1 MPNRFKKNKMLK
13 PTFLITILAVQAVDK
28 EDETHQKHD
37 KGCSRTR
44 LNSELRELMKR
55 KPQVKDK
62 FQDAAN
68 FFHSHNHDV
77 HGLLDCM
84 LHQMNFRSPVYSRL
98 SRGPAINNSARFGR
112 DPFWGKVS
120 Y

>member
-1 MPNRFKKNKMLK
+1 MLK

-44 LNSELRELMKR
+44 LNSELMKR
-55 KPQVKDK
+55 KTQVKDK

-84 LHQMNFRSPVYSRL
+84 LHQMNFRSPDYSRL
-98 SRGPAINNSARFGR
+98 SRGPAIVNSARFAR
-112 DPFWGKVS
+112 DPFWGKFS

>member
-1 MPNRFKKNKMLK
+1 
-13 PTFLITILAVQAVDK
+13 
-28 EDETHQKHD
+28 
-37 KGCSRTR
+37 
-44 LNSELRELMKR
+44 MK
-55 KPQVKDK
+55 DN

-98 SRGPAINNSARFGR
+98 AGGPSSTTGGRFVR
-112 DPFWGKVS
+112 EPFWGSVA